1 MKSLGRNAVTDD
13 GGFDGGCQGIFLKFN
28 LIKLVDS

>member
-13 GGFDGGCQGIFLKFN
+13 GGFDGGCLHWVK
-28 LIKLVDS
+28 LIKNRE